1 MNTQKSPKTVQEF
14 QDQFKLIIG
23 LCHKLH
29 KYKDVYYALCEEAN
43 RNSHLRKKLDIAW
56 AMISQRDP
64 CTKAKGLSL
73 LMEICQCRMEM
84 CVGKDDYSFK
94 TIMIE
99 KTTNKTDIRNKFA
112 AIIEEQLK
120 NPEHK
125 SLKKAMGRKDVDHKT
140 IMQNIPLFTVKP
152 MLLQEMK
159 EHVKK
164 LTKGQTTLLEDL
176 LWDYC
181 YKRGYARAFAYTML
195 RGDIWRFEEEV
206 TKCMEDDNHPT
217 PPIPY
222 VLQFIFCREL
232 VTEKNHVYDEIME
245 PYYQFEERRKQEAE
259 AEKKQAEE
267 RRRREETAR
276 LTMEEE
282 NRVQQEDRA
291 REAIESEVAAMEESM
306 KTLRLAFPH
315 MPEID
320 LQRLAAMH
328 MSCKK

>member
-1 MNTQKSPKTVQEF
+1 MIDKNVKNTV
-14 QDQFKLIIG
+14 
-23 LCHKLH
+23 
-29 KYKDVYYALCEEAN
+29 
-43 RNSHLRKKLDIAW
+43 
-56 AMISQRDP
+56 
-64 CTKAKGLSL
+64 
-73 LMEICQCRMEM
+73 
-84 CVGKDDYSFK
+84 
-94 TIMIE
+94 
-99 KTTNKTDIRNKFA
+99 IRNKLA
-112 AIIEEQLK
+112 AIMEEQLK
-120 NPEHK
+120 NPK
-125 SLKKAMGRKDVDHKT
+125 QNSLNMAMGRKDIDHKT

-152 MLLQEMK
+152 MLLKEMK

-164 LTKGQTTLLEDL
+164 LTKGQTTLFEDL

-181 YKRGYARAFAYTML
+181 YERGYARAFAYTML
-195 RGDIWRFEEEV
+195 LGDIRRYEEEV
-206 TKCMEDDNHPT
+206 TKCMEDDKHPT

-276 LTMEEE
+276 LDMEEK

-306 KTLRLAFPH
+306 KTLRLDFPH